1 MDIIKSY
8 LGTHGEF
15 ADAYSRLK
23 ERYQEYYWNVDALE
37 LVADGEE
44 FLIDGVRIAEPL
56 DDYFE
61 LVVCENASMKIAER
75 EKENC

>member
-1 MDIIKSY
+1 M
-8 LGTHGEF
+8 
-15 ADAYSRLK
+15 
-23 ERYQEYYWNVDALE
+23 E

-61 LVVCENASMKIAER
+61 LVVCENNSMKIAER
-75 EKENC
+75 EYI